1 MTLVMKKQS
10 SSEACS
16 ECGVVATSLF
26 FRGKTVGGRG
36 LLLISSTFFF
46 NFFSQCQLGG
56 CPQQHLEVK
65 DRGRGVCVTTN
76 IGIICLKGHR
86 RLMGQKK
93 GASQR
98 YGNRH
103 SPQMSLPRKRHQRDQ
118 SSFGGLGLSGPECV
132 AAMLLAAVAAQVG
145 LLQVL
150 LRRVQHWSIGVL
162 CPDEPKNP
170 SKKSIT
176 NLTYTV
182 LRSQES

>member
-16 ECGVVATSLF
+16 ECGVIATSLF

-93 GASQR
+93 EQVRGMEIGTPLRCPCLKSDISVTSLLLGDLNSQVQSVWQLCCWQPWLLRQAFCRCCCEGCSIGQLEFYAQMNLKIPVKKASQISR
-98 YGNRH
+98 
-103 SPQMSLPRKRHQRDQ
+103 MQ
-118 SSFGGLGLSGPECV
+118 S
-132 AAMLLAAVAAQVG
+132 
-145 LLQVL
+145 
-150 LRRVQHWSIGVL
+150 
-162 CPDEPKNP
+162 
-170 SKKSIT
+170 
-176 NLTYTV
+176 
-182 LRSQES
+182 